1 LPVGDRVRDLLGRM
15 TLTEKAGQLNQRL
28 YGWRAWRR
36 TPDGFAATSELTA
49 EARRY
54 GGIGAVYGLQRADAW
69 SGQDWGTGATA
80 GEGAEL
86 CATVQ
91 RAIVAESRL
100 GIPALFVE
108 EVPHGHQALDGTVLP
123 VALAVASTWDPGLYE
138 RACQAVAA
146 EVRARGAHVA
156 LVSTLDVLR
165 DPRWGRAEET
175 FGEDPYLAAAFTAAA
190 VRGMQGCGAGE
201 PIPPG
206 RLAVVLK
213 HAAGQG
219 ATVGGR
225 NWAATELGRREL
237 AEIHLPPVRA
247 AAEAGA
253 AGLMAAYSEVDG
265 LPVAANRWLLTEVI
279 RGDLG
284 FAGLVMADGTA
295 LDRLLRLTGDPAA
308 AAALALRAGVDLSL
322 WDDVFPHLAAAVE
335 RGLVAEAAVDRAV
348 ERVLAV
354 KFRLG
359 LFDPAVAS
367 DSALPSAGSPAGP
380 TAGFPAPPAPREA
393 VRLVPGEAVRLV
405 PGEAVRLVPGDA
417 VRLAAELAARSVTL
431 LRNDGLLPLTGKHI
445 AVLGPHAGTVAHALG
460 DYTAPQR
467 PGAGITI
474 ATALRAADG
483 VRVTTAPGAD
493 IATADESGV
502 PAAVA
507 LARAADVAV
516 LCLGG
521 SSARDPETRFEVNG
535 AARADGP
542 ASQMTAG
549 EGCDLAHLALGVG
562 QLALLRRVAATGTPV
577 VAVVVQGRPHVLG
590 EVLATAGACLAVW
603 YPGPTLGTA
612 VADVLLGRRE
622 ARGRLP
628 VSLPRDAASLPV
640 HYNHRDHSW
649 AGYLDAPPG
658 PLAPFGAGDGAYP
671 LVLSPPELEPDGPVG
686 VTDLLAGARL
696 ACRVSLRNDGPVPAS
711 AVVQLYLHRVTASTW
726 PRVRELRGFRHV
738 EVPAGAGVTV
748 ELPVGAEQ
756 LSTVD
761 DSGRPRLE
769 PGVVEIQTGLS
780 ATEVAGVRLTL
791 V

>member
-1 LPVGDRVRDLLGRM
+1 MTPPYRRAAVPVGDRVRDLLGRM
-15 TLTEKAGQLNQRL
+15 TLTEKVGQLNQRL

-36 TPDGFAATSELTA
+36 AGDGFAATDQLTA

-54 GGIGAVYGLQRADAW
+54 GGIGAIYGLQRADAW
-69 SGQDWGTGATA
+69 SGQGWGTGVTA
-80 GEGAEL
+80 AEGAEL
-86 CATVQ
+86 CATIQ
-91 RAIVAESRL
+91 RAVTAESRL

-123 VALAVASTWDPGLYE
+123 VALAVASTWDPDLYE
-138 RACQAVAA
+138 RTCRQVAA

-156 LVSTLDVLR
+156 LVSTLDILR

-175 FGEDPYLAAAFTAAA
+175 FGEDPYLAAAFTTAA
-190 VRGMQGCGAGE
+190 VRGMQGGGADG
-201 PIPPG
+201 PIPPD

-225 NWAATELGRREL
+225 NWAATELGWREL

-265 LPVAANRWLLTEVI
+265 LPVAANRRLLTEVI
-279 RGDLG
+279 RGGLG

-295 LDRLLRLTGDPAA
+295 LDRLLRLTGDPVS
-308 AAALALRAGVDLSL
+308 AAALALRAGIDLSL
-322 WDDVFPHLAAAVE
+322 WDDVYPHLAAAVE
-335 RGLVAEAAVDRAV
+335 RGLVAEAAIDRAV

-359 LFDPAVAS
+359 LFDP
-367 DSALPSAGSPAGP
+367 PA
-380 TAGFPAPPAPREA
+380 AADPAPRETA
-393 VRLVPGEAVRLV
+393 
-405 PGEAVRLVPGDA
+405 
-417 VRLAAELAARSVTL
+417 RLAAELAARSVTL
-431 LRNDGLLPLTGKHI
+431 LTDDGLLPLTGKRV
-445 AVLGPHAGTVAHALG
+445 AVLGPHADTVAHALG

-467 PGAGITI
+467 PGGVGI
-474 ATALRAADG
+474 AEALRAAG

-493 IATADESGV
+493 IATDDESGI

-507 LARAADVAV
+507 LACDADVAV

-521 SSARDPETRFEVNG
+521 SSARDAETRFDVNG
-535 AARADGP
+535 AARP
-542 ASQMTAG
+542 ASPHPTAQMTAG
-549 EGCDLAHLALGVG
+549 EGVDLAHLRLGAG
-562 QLALLRRVAATGTPV
+562 QLELLRRIAATGTPV

-612 VADVLLGRRE
+612 VAGVLLGRRE

-640 HYNHRDHSW
+640 HYNHRDHAW
-649 AGYLDAPPG
+649 HGYLDAPPG
-658 PLAPFGAGDGAYP
+658 PALPFGAGLGAYP
-671 LVLSPPELEPDGPVG
+671 LVLSEPRLVPEGPVR
-686 VTDLLAGARL
+686 VADLHAGARL
-696 ACRVSLRNDGPVPAS
+696 ACRVTVRNDGPVPAS

-726 PRVRELRGFRHV
+726 PRARELRGFRHV
-738 EVPAGAGVTV
+738 RVPAGRSTTV
-748 ELPVGAEQ
+748 ELPVGAAQ
-756 LSTVD
+756 LSAVD
-761 DSGRPRLE
+761 DSGRPLLE
-769 PGVVEIQTGLS
+769 AGVVEIQTGLS
-780 ATEVAGVRLTL
+780 SADVTGVRLTL
-791 V
+791 TGSMTADQPWRVVKMAAAPDGRR

>member
-1 LPVGDRVRDLLGRM
+1 MTPPYRRPELPVGDRVRDLLGRM
-15 TLTEKAGQLNQRL
+15 TLTEKVGQLNQRL

-36 TPDGFAATSELTA
+36 TRDGFAATPELTA

-69 SGQDWGTGATA
+69 SGQGWAGQGWATGATA
-80 GEGAEL
+80 DEGADL

-123 VALAVASTWDPGLYE
+123 VALAVASTWDPDLYE
-138 RACQAVAA
+138 QACRAVAA
-146 EVRARGAHVA
+146 EVRARGVHVA

-175 FGEDPYLAAAFTAAA
+175 FGEDPYLAAAFTTAA
-190 VRGMQGCGAGE
+190 VRGVQGCGADG
-201 PIPPG
+201 PIPPD

-225 NWAATELGRREL
+225 NWAATELGWREL

-247 AAEAGA
+247 AADAGA
-253 AGLMAAYSEVDG
+253 AGLMAAYSEVEG
-265 LPVAANRWLLTEVI
+265 MPVAANRRLLTEVI

-295 LDRLLRLTGDPAA
+295 LDRLLRLTGDPVS
-308 AAALALRAGVDLSL
+308 AAALAVRAGIDLSL
-322 WDDVFPHLAAAVE
+322 WDDVFPHLGTAVD
-335 RGLVAEAAVDRAV
+335 RGLVTEAEIDGAAA
-348 ERVLAV
+348 RVLTV

-359 LFDPAVAS
+359 LFDPPVPAS
-367 DSALPSAGSPAGP
+367 GPRQTTQLSASG
-380 TAGFPAPPAPREA
+380 PREA
-393 VRLVPGEAVRLV
+393 ARLS
-405 PGEAVRLVPGDA
+405 
-417 VRLAAELAARSVTL
+417 AELAARSVTL
-431 LRNDGLLPLTGKHI
+431 LKDDGLLPLAGKHI
-445 AVLGPHAGTVAHALG
+445 AVLGPHADTIAHALG

-467 PGAGITI
+467 PGTGVTI
-474 ATALRAADG
+474 AAALRTAHG
-483 VRVTTAPGAD
+483 TRVTTAPGAD
-493 IATADESGV
+493 IATDDESAI

-507 LARAADVAV
+507 LARDADVVV

-521 SSARDPETRFEVNG
+521 SSARDHETQFDGNG

-542 ASQMTAG
+542 PAQMTAG
-549 EGCDLAHLALGVG
+549 EGVDLAHLRLGAG
-562 QLALLRRVAATGTPV
+562 QLALLHRTAATGTPV
-577 VAVVVQGRPHVLG
+577 VAVVVQGRPHALG
-590 EVLATAGACLAVW
+590 EVLATAGACLAVF

-628 VSLPRDAASLPV
+628 VSLPRNAASLPV
-640 HYNHRDHSW
+640 HYNHRDHAW

-658 PLAPFGAGDGAYP
+658 PLLPFGAGLPAHP
-671 LVLSPPELEPDGPVG
+671 LVLSAPRLLPDQRVS
-686 VTDLLAGARL
+686 VADLLAGARL
-696 ACRVSLRNDGPVPAS
+696 TCQVSIRNEGPVPAS

-726 PRVRELRGFRHV
+726 PRTRELRGFQHV
-738 EVPAGAGVTV
+738 EVPPGAAITV
-748 ELPVGAEQ
+748 ELPVGAAQ

-761 DSGRPRLE
+761 NSGRPRLE
-769 PGVVEIQTGLS
+769 PGVVEIQTGQS
-780 ATEVAGVRLTL
+780 AADVESVRLTL
-791 V
+791 HADTPQTEAN

>member
-1 LPVGDRVRDLLGRM
+1 MTPAYRRAGLPVADRVRDLLGRM

-28 YGWRAWRR
+28 YGWQAWRR
-36 TPDGFAATSELTA
+36 TGDGFAATEELTA
-49 EARRY
+49 ECRRY

-69 SGQDWGTGATA
+69 SGQGWGTGATA
-80 GEGAEL
+80 AEGAEL
-86 CATVQ
+86 CATIQ
-91 RAIVAESRL
+91 QAIVAESRL

-123 VALAVASTWDPGLYE
+123 VPLAIAATWDPGLYE
-138 RACQAVAA
+138 RACRAVAA

-156 LVSTLDVLR
+156 LMSTLDVLR

-175 FGEDPYLAAAFTAAA
+175 FGEDPYLAAAFTTAA
-190 VRGMQGCGAGE
+190 VRGMQGCGADG
-201 PIPPG
+201 PIPPD

-225 NWAATELGRREL
+225 NWAATELGWREL

-265 LPVAANRWLLTEVI
+265 LPVAANRRLLTEII
-279 RGDLG
+279 RGELG

-295 LDRLLRLTGDPAA
+295 LDRLLRLTGDPAS
-308 AAALALRAGVDLSL
+308 AAALALTAGIDLSL
-322 WDDVFPHLAAAVE
+322 WDDVFPQLGAAVQ

-359 LFDPAVAS
+359 LFDPPVAVE
-367 DSALPSAGSPAGP
+367 
-380 TAGFPAPPAPREA
+380 PAPRETA
-393 VRLVPGEAVRLV
+393 
-405 PGEAVRLVPGDA
+405 
-417 VRLAAELAARSVTL
+417 RLAAELAARSVTVL
-431 LRNDGLLPLTGKHI
+431 TDDGLLPLTGKRL

-467 PGAGITI
+467 PGAGVTI
-474 ATALRAADG
+474 AAALGA
-483 VRVTTAPGAD
+483 VTAPGAD
-493 IATADESGV
+493 IATDDESGI

-507 LARAADVAV
+507 LAREADVVV

-521 SSARDPETRFEVNG
+521 SSAREPDTRFDVNG
-535 AARADGP
+535 AALAGGGK
-542 ASQMTAG
+542 AQMTAG
-549 EGCDLAHLALGVG
+549 EGVDLAGLRLGAG
-562 QLALLRRVAATGTPV
+562 QQELLRRVAATGTPV

-590 EVLATAGACLAVW
+590 EVLATARACLVVW

-628 VSLPRDAASLPV
+628 VSLPRDAAGLPV
-640 HYNHRDHSW
+640 HYNHRDHAW
-649 AGYLDAPPG
+649 AGYLDVPAG
-658 PLAPFGAGDGAYP
+658 PARPFGGGLGAYP
-671 LVLSPPELEPDGPVG
+671 LVVSPPELVPDGPVR
-686 VTDLLAGARL
+686 VADLAAGAGL
-696 ACRVSLRNDGPVPAS
+696 ACRVTVHNDGPVPAS

-726 PRVRELRGFRHV
+726 PRTRELRGFRHV
-738 EVPAGAGVTV
+738 EVPAGGSTTV
-748 ELPVGAEQ
+748 ELPVGAAQ

-761 DSGRPRLE
+761 DAGRPWLE
-769 PGVVEIQTGLS
+769 AGVVEIQTGLS
-780 ATEVAGVRLTL
+780 AVEVAGARLTL
-791 V
+791 VSGEPRTRC

>member
-1 LPVGDRVRDLLGRM
+1 MTPPYRRAALPVGDRVQDLLGRM
-15 TLTEKAGQLNQRL
+15 TLTEKVGQLNQRL

-36 TPDGFAATSELTA
+36 AGEGFAATDQLTA

-54 GGIGAVYGLQRADAW
+54 GGIGAIYGLQRADAW
-69 SGQDWGTGATA
+69 SGQGWGTGVTA
-80 GEGAEL
+80 AEGAEL
-86 CATVQ
+86 CATIQ
-91 RAIVAESRL
+91 RAVTAESRL

-123 VALAVASTWDPGLYE
+123 VALAVASTWDPDLYE
-138 RACQAVAA
+138 RACREVAA

-156 LVSTLDVLR
+156 LVSTLDILR

-175 FGEDPYLAAAFTAAA
+175 FGEDTYLAAAFTTAA
-190 VRGMQGCGAGE
+190 VRGMQGGGADG
-201 PIPPG
+201 PIPPD

-225 NWAATELGRREL
+225 NWAATELGWREL
-237 AEIHLPPVRA
+237 AEIHLPPVRS

-265 LPVAANRWLLTEVI
+265 LPVAANRRLLTEVI

-295 LDRLLRLTGDPAA
+295 LDRLLRLTGDPASA
-308 AAALALRAGVDLSL
+308 AAVALRAGIDLSL
-322 WDDVFPHLAAAVE
+322 WDDVYPHLAAAVE
-335 RGLVAEAAVDRAV
+335 RGMVAEAAIDRAV

-359 LFDPAVAS
+359 LFDP
-367 DSALPSAGSPAGP
+367 PA
-380 TAGFPAPPAPREA
+380 AADPAPRETT
-393 VRLVPGEAVRLV
+393 
-405 PGEAVRLVPGDA
+405 
-417 VRLAAELAARSVTL
+417 RLAAELAARSVTL
-431 LRNDGLLPLTGKHI
+431 LTNDGLLPLTGKRV
-445 AVLGPHAGTVAHALG
+445 AVLGPHADTVAHALG

-467 PGAGITI
+467 PATGVSI
-474 ATALRAADG
+474 AEALRAAG

-493 IATADESGV
+493 IATDDESGI

-507 LARAADVAV
+507 LARDADVAV

-521 SSARDPETRFEVNG
+521 SSARDAETRFDVNG
-535 AARADGP
+535 AARPDPRPTA
-542 ASQMTAG
+542 QMTAG
-549 EGCDLAHLALGVG
+549 EGVDLAHLRLGAG
-562 QLALLRRVAATGTPV
+562 QLELLRRIATTGTPV

-603 YPGPTLGTA
+603 YPGPTLGPA
-612 VADVLLGRRE
+612 VAGVLLGRCE

-640 HYNHRDHSW
+640 HYNHRDHAW
-649 AGYLDAPPG
+649 HGYLDAPPG
-658 PLAPFGAGDGAYP
+658 PALPFGAGLGAYP
-671 LVLSPPELEPDGPVG
+671 LVLSEPRLVPEGPTRVA
-686 VTDLLAGARL
+686 DLHAGARL
-696 ACRVSLRNDGPVPAS
+696 ACRLTVRNDGPVPAS

-726 PRVRELRGFRHV
+726 PRARELRGFRHV
-738 EVPAGAGVTV
+738 RVPAGGSTTV
-748 ELPVGAEQ
+748 ELPVGAAQ

-761 DSGRPRLE
+761 ESGRPLLE
-769 PGVVEIQTGLS
+769 AGVVAIQTGLS
-780 ATEVAGVRLTL
+780 AADVAGVRLTL
-791 V
+791 TDFISLP